1 MALQEKMIIIVINT
15 LFFVAYLHVCHSSA
29 SAAPANTGTLKAKQ
43 EAESKGYV
51 FSANRDEIIS
61 RAKKEGQLRV
71 LYGLFESLTQKTTT
85 EAFKKKYPFID
96 LHVESIRGTDAGQRS
111 LLEIKSGTAQNW
123 DIVRTYT
130 DFYSEYTPFLWKIDL
145 LGMAEQ
151 RVLAIPPKM
160 IDPKQRNAM
169 AILSRFTVIAYNK
182 NLVAE
187 RQVPK
192 KWEDILAPEFK
203 GRKFAVDIRPQELA
217 ALVPSWGLEKTL
229 DFSRKLAAQQPIWV
243 RGGTRT
249 LVAMGAGEVP
259 LFLGV
264 NYGSVKRYQGKDPS
278 GTVQYAILE
287 PVPVR
292 VSSEHAILAKC
303 KNPYAALL
311 WLEFIASEEA
321 QRLIDEHEP
330 LAGSVYVR
338 GSIAEQELRGKQ
350 LSVASWEQNQGMEE
364 WLAKM
369 FEAFGFPKTGEAK
382 R

>member
-1 MALQEKMIIIVINT
+1 MALQEKRTRIVIAT
-15 LFFVAYLHVCHSSA
+15 LFFTAYSHLCLSNA
-29 SAAPANTGTLKAKQ
+29 SAASATALLKAKQ
-43 EAESKGYV
+43 EAESKGYL
-51 FSANRDEIIS
+51 FFTNRDEIVS

-71 LYGLFESLTQKTTT
+71 LYGLFESSTQKTTT
-85 EAFKKKYPFID
+85 EAFKKKYPYID
-96 LHVESIRGTDAGQRS
+96 LRVEAIRGTDAGQRS
-111 LLEIKSGTAQNW
+111 LLEIKSGAAQNW

-130 DFYSEYTPFLWKIDL
+130 DFYSEYLPFLWKIDL

-160 IDPKQRNAM
+160 IDPKQQNAI
-169 AILSRFTVIAYNK
+169 AILSRFSVIAYNK
-182 NLVAE
+182 NLIPP

-192 KWEDILAPEFK
+192 TWEDILRPEFK

-217 ALVPSWGLEKTL
+217 ALVPGWGLEKTL

-249 LVAMGAGEVP
+249 MVALGAGEVP
-259 LFLGV
+259 LFFGV
-264 NYGSVKRYQGKDPS
+264 NYDSVKRYQNKDPS

-330 LAGSVYVR
+330 LAGSIYVR

-350 LSVASWEQNQGMEE
+350 LSVASWEQDQGMEE

-382 R
+382 